1 MLNNINLL
9 LCLFLLCMISSAIH
23 LCLAVKMGAAIR
35 KFYGSSFRSHPRP
48 AIFSCKKT
56 ACFAA

>member
-9 LCLFLLCMISSAIH
+9 LCLFLLCMISS
-23 LCLAVKMGAAIR
+23 AIR

-48 AIFSCKKT
+48 AIFSCKKQLVLLLDIENW
-56 ACFAA
+56 CLVLF